1 MEVVKTYLGKTS
13 DNRIVPIFVISNGEV
28 DGESYFTQSPYGE
41 ELKWIEPEIALN
53 MIKRFSA

>member
-13 DNRIVPIFVISNGEV
+13 DNRIVPIFVVSNGEV
-28 DGESYFTQSPYGE
+28 DGESYFMQTATVL
-41 ELKWIEPEIALN
+41 ELRWIDPELAFD